1 MWVASVVYPR
11 WRGEHEKSGVKSIPA
26 GGLSP
31 LARGTQRAEKRP
43 RFLVRFI
50 PAGAGNTPPR
60 KPITFMESVYPR
72 WRGEHS
78 RPRSTATD
86 PIGLS
91 PLARGTLRR
100 QFWEERT
107 GRFIPAGAGNTLLRA
122 RECRL
127 NPVYP
132 RWRGE
137 HKSSSP
143 ESPAAL
149 GLSPLARGTLLEH
162 RQFTDAIRFIPVQR
176 FIPAGA
182 GNTLFVIAVVALT
195 PVYPRWRGEHV
206 SAQDHQIPAGGLSP
220 LARGT
225 PVAGKILSVIIRFI
239 PAGAGNTRAAST
251 TPSA

>member
-1 MWVASVVYPR
+1 MNTAKVYPR
-11 WRGEHEKSGVKSIPA
+11 WRGEHGIPVA
-26 GGLSP
+26 
-31 LARGTQRAEKRP
+31 T
-43 RFLVRFI
+43 
-50 PAGAGNTPPR
+50 
-60 KPITFMESVYPR
+60 
-72 WRGEHS
+72 EHD
-78 RPRSTATD
+78 RR
-86 PIGLS
+86 GLS
-91 PLARGTLRR
+91 PLARGTLKTHVTDALS
-100 QFWEERT
+100 F
-107 GRFIPAGAGNTLLRA
+107 RFIPAGAGNTLLRA

-225 PVAGKILSVIIRFI
+225 HWVAITCADRSRFI
-239 PAGAGNTRAAST
+239 PAGAGNTRS
-251 TPSA
+251 

>member
-1 MWVASVVYPR
+1 MNTAKVYPR
-11 WRGEHEKSGVKSIPA
+11 WRGEHGIPVA
-26 GGLSP
+26 
-31 LARGTQRAEKRP
+31 T
-43 RFLVRFI
+43 
-50 PAGAGNTPPR
+50 
-60 KPITFMESVYPR
+60 
-72 WRGEHS
+72 EHD
-78 RPRSTATD
+78 RR
-86 PIGLS
+86 GLS
-91 PLARGTLRR
+91 PLARGTLKTHVTDALS
-100 QFWEERT
+100 F
-107 GRFIPAGAGNTLLRA
+107 RFIPAGAGNTLLRA

-182 GNTLFVIAVVALT
+182 GNTFPPRIIRSPRA
-195 PVYPRWRGEHV
+195 VYPRWRGEHGIGGTTGTF
-206 SAQDHQIPAGGLSP
+206 SGGLSP

-225 PVAGKILSVIIRFI
+225 LFTQRLVNDRQRFI
-239 PAGAGNTRAAST
+239 PAGAGNT
-251 TPSA
+251 

>member
-91 PLARGTLRR
+91 PLARGTPGRLPRPRAHDRFIPAGAGNTGGAHVVPEHLAVYPRWRGEHGITISNVSQHLGLSPLARGTPAPPRAKQCRLRFIPAGAGNTSP
-100 QFWEERT
+100 QSLT
-107 GRFIPAGAGNTLLRA
+107 GCCVSVYPRWRGEHPPLSPLTWCGYGLSPLARGTPALHCQLLQETRFIPAGAGNTLKIYY
-122 RECRL
+122 C
-127 NPVYP
+127 
-132 RWRGE
+132 
-137 HKSSSP
+137 
-143 ESPAAL
+143 
-149 GLSPLARGTLLEH
+149 
-162 RQFTDAIRFIPVQR
+162 FI
-176 FIPAGA
+176 
-182 GNTLFVIAVVALT
+182 IA
-195 PVYPRWRGEHV
+195 
-206 SAQDHQIPAGGLSP
+206 
-220 LARGT
+220 
-225 PVAGKILSVIIRFI
+225 F
-239 PAGAGNTRAAST
+239 
-251 TPSA
+251 